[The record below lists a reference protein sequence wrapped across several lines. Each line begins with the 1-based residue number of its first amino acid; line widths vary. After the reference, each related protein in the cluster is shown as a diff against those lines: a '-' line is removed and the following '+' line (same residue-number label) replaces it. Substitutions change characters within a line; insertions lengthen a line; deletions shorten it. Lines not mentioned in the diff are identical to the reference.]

1 MDTYERHCRRLL
13 RAYPIRWRERRGDEL
28 IGTLLDLAEPGQRY
42 PSPRGSFDVVRAG
55 LLTRWRE
62 HPPLGHWLLYRLA
75 GKRLPS
81 KWRMWTRDDILGW
94 GLLVYQAV
102 LFLLSGAL
110 GGLGVALFA
119 EPGYNEP
126 RLALLSGVVVGGIVL
141 AVYVSRRGLR
151 RQSLCRQGFHPDE
164 NLAVER

>member
-1 MDTYERHCRRLL
+1 MDTYERRCRRLL

-28 IGTLLDLAEPGQRY
+28 IGTLLDLAEPEQGR
-42 PSPRGSFDVVRAG
+42 PSLRGSFDVVRAG

-62 HPPLGHWLLYRLA
+62 HPPPGPWLLYRLG

-81 KWRMWTRDDILGW
+81 EWRMWTRDDILGW

-110 GGLGVALFA
+110 SGLGVGMFA
-119 EPGYNEP
+119 EPGYNVP
-126 RLALLSGVVVGGIVL
+126 RLAFLSGVVVVGIIL
-141 AVYVSRRGLR
+141 AVYVSRKGLR
-151 RQSLCRQGFHPDE
+151 RQSLCRQGFHPDGS
-164 NLAVER
+164 VRG